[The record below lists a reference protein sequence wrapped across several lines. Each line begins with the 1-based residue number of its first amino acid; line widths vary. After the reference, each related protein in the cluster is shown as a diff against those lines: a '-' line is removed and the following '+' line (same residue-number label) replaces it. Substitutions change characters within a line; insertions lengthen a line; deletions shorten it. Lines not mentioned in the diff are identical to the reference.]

1 MLVGDKM
8 TRNVVTVSP
17 ETTVADGLRLMNERG
32 IHRLPV
38 VEAGRRLVGIV
49 SDMDLRIA
57 EAAGRLS
64 DPVSAVM
71 TRRVITVDEYDTLEY
86 AATLMRE
93 KGVGGLPVLR
103 GERLVG
109 IITDGDVFDV
119 FADLMGVGK
128 PGVRLTLALPAEQ
141 GTIVELLQTVHRQGG
156 TIIALGTVKLDT
168 RHLMVLKVG
177 NLTPEKAQQAVSL
190 AGVELVD
197 MLAEQR

>member
-38 VEAGRRLVGIV
+38 VETGRRLVGIV

-109 IITDGDVFDV
+109 IITDGDIFDV

-156 TIIALGTVKLDT
+156 AIVALGTVKLDT

-177 NLTPEKAQQAVSL
+177 NLTPEQAQQAVSL

-197 MLAEQR
+197 MLAE